1 MKHVS
6 SVLASLGLLLAAA
19 PAWAG
24 DIAQIGQV
32 GGSNNAAIEQ
42 MSSGGSNLASVRQGD
57 GSREATA
64 NNAQLVQIA
73 VDNSFIDVFQWGF
86 NNQYNVYQHDGAD
99 LKANINTD
107 SAIYGNGFS
116 ESNSATID
124 QSGFGARAWVEQGGM
139 LNRADIVQQSWGG
152 NSAEILQAGTPNQ
165 ASIFQAGGNLSASIV
180 QSSGAFDPGFG
191 SVNTATIRQSN
202 GGYGW

>member
-6 SVLASLGLLLAAA
+6 SILTSLGLAFAAA
-19 PAWAG
+19 PTLAG

-32 GGSNNAAIEQ
+32 GGSNNAVIEQ
-42 MSSGGSNLASVRQGD
+42 VTSGANNFATVRQGD
-57 GSREATA
+57 GAREATA

-73 VDNSFIDVFQWGF
+73 VDNSVIDVFQWGF
-86 NNQYNVYQHDGAD
+86 NNQYNVFQHDGAD
-99 LKANINTD
+99 LKVNINTD
-107 SAIYGNGFS
+107 SALHGNGFS

-124 QSGFGARAWVEQGGM
+124 QSGYGARAWVEQGGV

-152 NSAEILQAGTPNQ
+152 NSADILQAGTANQ
-165 ASIFQAGGNLSASIV
+165 ASIFQAGSNLSATIM
-180 QSSGAFDPGFG
+180 QSSGAFDSGFG
-191 SVNTATIRQSN
+191 SVNTATIRQSH